1 MEQST
6 EIVKPGPIVVIKPE
20 PIWVTIRR
28 FNLAFSGVPKTRFN
42 PFTKSHFANWD
53 DVAEAI
59 LPGLE
64 AVGLYYQFEMIRT
77 AGMSALIL
85 NVYNSHDQ
93 AVALEIEMPPEM
105 ESQKF
110 GSKLTY
116 LKRQLIS
123 LALNLRGIDEDDDG
137 NASVEKAKKDKI
149 KPLVDETD
157 NMTPRQI
164 ADAKSFA
171 ESILRAL
178 EADVAEDVKA
188 SSIVALRDE
197 MNLDKSVFMACWGL
211 LDAKTRK
218 AFKAFVS
225 MGGKA

>member
-1 MEQST
+1 MEQNEAT
-6 EIVKPGPIVVIKPE
+6 KEEIHETV
-20 PIWVTIRR
+20 RR
-28 FNLAFSGVPKTRFN
+28 FNLACPGVEKTRFN

-53 DVAEAI
+53 DVAGAI
-59 LPGLE
+59 LPHLE
-64 AVGLYYQFEMIRT
+64 AVGLYYKFRLFRDE
-77 AGMSALIL
+77 GKSIL
-85 NVYNSHDQ
+85 RLDLRNRSGDG
-93 AVALEIEMPPEM
+93 ADFEIELPQEA

-110 GSKLTY
+110 GSRLTY
-116 LKRQLIS
+116 LKRQLMS

-171 ESILRAL
+171 ESILKAL
-178 EADVAEDVKA
+178 DADVAEDVKA